1 MLLWGNDVL
10 GPGFWQAACGLER
23 WNTEEKRLSLCF
35 QMCASTI
42 TQDINACMQ
51 MVLSVQNGDSQDLTT
66 CPQCGGKWTHVIAM
80 KQDQNT
86 VKIQ

>member
-23 WNTEEKRLSLCF
+23 WNTEEKRLSPCF
-35 QMCASTI
+35 QMYAATI

-51 MVLSVQNGDSQDLTT
+51 MVLSGSQNGSSQDLTT
-66 CPQCGGKWTHVIAM
+66 CRSVEENGGYRNKIGP
-80 KQDQNT
+80 
-86 VKIQ
+86 KIQ

>member
-23 WNTEEKRLSLCF
+23 WNTEEKSLCF
-35 QMCASTI
+35 QMYASTS

-51 MVLSVQNGDSQDLTT
+51 MVLKCS
-66 CPQCGGKWTHVIAM
+66 KWKLSGSHYVSAVWRKM
-80 KQDQNT
+80 DRG
-86 VKIQ
+86 